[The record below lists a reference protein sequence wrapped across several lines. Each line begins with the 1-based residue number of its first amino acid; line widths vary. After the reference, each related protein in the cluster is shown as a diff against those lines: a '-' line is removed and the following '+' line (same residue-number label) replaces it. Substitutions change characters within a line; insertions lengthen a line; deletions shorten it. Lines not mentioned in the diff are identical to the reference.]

1 MSHYCVAARREAQPL
16 FLGGTPPFAPHDG
29 LSPMKVDHLRWAG
42 FVGEHGSLGGGDL
55 TLDTPGAERRAAA
68 VEHRCCTASLVSG
81 PLVQKRSIE
90 YDSSICRVGRRENF
104 LLYGVFYS
112 RPILSMD

>member
-42 FVGEHGSLGGGDL
+42 FVGELVLHAVGLHPFIL
-55 TLDTPGAERRAAA
+55 YAAA
-68 VEHRCCTASLVSG
+68 VAFWQLGNWTAFT
-81 PLVQKRSIE
+81 E
-90 YDSSICRVGRRENF
+90 
-104 LLYGVFYS
+104 
-112 RPILSMD
+112 